1 MDKQQIKEMLQF
13 SDLTEEEKAKRGILG
28 RLYGPCASI
37 VDATRN
43 GRRYSDELWR
53 KVFTENEIVKEMFQ
67 NGGIPLELDHPVDRE
82 ETDSTKIA
90 AMLPAP
96 PQEDR
101 DGHLMCYV
109 DIIDTPCG
117 KIAYQLAK
125 YGFKL
130 GISSRGTGDLY
141 QNSDGTEDVD
151 PDTYDF
157 TTFDL
162 VLLPAVKDARL
173 AMTESFNTKKA
184 KLKAA
189 LTESY
194 NQSSKEDRRIMAEA
208 MNDLKLKEFL
218 DDTDKYEEDEDFELS
233 ESGDKDL
240 SEGVFDKVKSRLN
253 GITTDIKE
261 VTTRLKQLEKQ
272 LSSQVYYC
280 SSKHSKINMHSLGSD
295 GKVEKVLSA
304 VFMEKDIAQHVKDE
318 IDKLGKGVTTKLVK
332 LYAPFGG
339 YPGEKKQDKDDDEYY
354 AVLCIV
360 DKQDEEKNESV
371 KTRTFEAKGNT
382 TTVDDDDEKIAE
394 ESVEEEPEDEDE
406 DKKKDKKKK
415 SKKDKKDKADK
426 EEAAEES
433 DEIEVEFDDEADEAE
448 DAEDT
453 DNDTIED
460 LTVKDFIKELKDYDN
475 KLLVD
480 VAPLNIEGKEYKL
493 DNLSLEET
501 DDKLVLNFDY
511 IPTEENPAEEDNIN
525 NEVAPE
531 FETEVPTDVEPID
544 ASVAPVAVDDGM
556 AELMDSL
563 KKTIRDKKALEEE
576 VKALKTERAVGDT
589 KVQELTEQVE
599 KYKTSFERVSK
610 IAASAKKFEKENV
623 ALKED
628 LAKKEDLINKAV
640 TLTESAK
647 TNAASDKA
655 RIKELTESLAKA
667 NKQVEIQNAALT
679 KQATEFQ
686 AKLEERAAVAK
697 KYSTMAR
704 QVVEH
709 YIEQRAKMLGVHS
722 SEITRRLN
730 EHYTL
735 NDIDAA
741 CDAIMESGA
750 RMSTLPFNSASRV
763 RVTESVDRSAKVVK
777 KSVDDGY
784 DIDNSLLELAG
795 LI

>member
-1 MDKQQIKEMLQF
+1 M
-13 SDLTEEEKAKRGILG
+13 
-28 RLYGPCASI
+28 
-37 VDATRN
+37 
-43 GRRYSDELWR
+43 
-53 KVFTENEIVKEMFQ
+53 
-67 NGGIPLELDHPVDRE
+67 
-82 ETDSTKIA
+82 
-90 AMLPAP
+90 
-96 PQEDR
+96 
-101 DGHLMCYV
+101 
-109 DIIDTPCG
+109 
-117 KIAYQLAK
+117 
-125 YGFKL
+125 
-130 GISSRGTGDLY
+130 
-141 QNSDGTEDVD
+141 
-151 PDTYDF
+151 
-157 TTFDL
+157 
-162 VLLPAVKDARL
+162 
-173 AMTESFNTKKA
+173 
-184 KLKAA
+184 
-189 LTESY
+189 
-194 NQSSKEDRRIMAEA
+194 
-208 MNDLKLKEFL
+208 
-218 DDTDKYEEDEDFELS
+218 
-233 ESGDKDL
+233 
-240 SEGVFDKVKSRLN
+240 
-253 GITTDIKE
+253 
-261 VTTRLKQLEKQ
+261 
-272 LSSQVYYC
+272 
-280 SSKHSKINMHSLGSD
+280 
-295 GKVEKVLSA
+295 
-304 VFMEKDIAQHVKDE
+304 
-318 IDKLGKGVTTKLVK
+318 
-332 LYAPFGG
+332 
-339 YPGEKKQDKDDDEYY
+339 
-354 AVLCIV
+354 
-360 DKQDEEKNESV
+360 
-371 KTRTFEAKGNT
+371 
-382 TTVDDDDEKIAE
+382 
-394 ESVEEEPEDEDE
+394 
-406 DKKKDKKKK
+406 
-415 SKKDKKDKADK
+415 
-426 EEAAEES
+426 
-433 DEIEVEFDDEADEAE
+433 
-448 DAEDT
+448 
-453 DNDTIED
+453 
-460 LTVKDFIKELKDYDN
+460 
-475 KLLVD
+475 
-480 VAPLNIEGKEYKL
+480 
-493 DNLSLEET
+493 
-501 DDKLVLNFDY
+501 
-511 IPTEENPAEEDNIN
+511 
-525 NEVAPE
+525 APE